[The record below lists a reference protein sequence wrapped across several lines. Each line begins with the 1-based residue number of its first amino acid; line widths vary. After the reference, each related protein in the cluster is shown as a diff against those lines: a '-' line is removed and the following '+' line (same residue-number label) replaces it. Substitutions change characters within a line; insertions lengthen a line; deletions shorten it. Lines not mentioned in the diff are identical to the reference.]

1 MKMKKKIDGFGA
13 TPLRS
18 QKKITMQLT
27 GLRGRAGSK
36 NNLLDSNSYY
46 PSRPPRPPLRVN
58 VSRAGNNGGD
68 VTWGAII
75 R

>member
-1 MKMKKKIDGFGA
+1 MLFTSKKKKVF
-13 TPLRS
+13 S
-18 QKKITMQLT
+18 MQLT

-36 NNLLDSNSYY
+36 NNLLENPYY
-46 PSRPPRPPLRVN
+46 PSSRPPLRPPLRVN
-58 VSRAGNNGGD
+58 VLPRAGINGGD

>member
-1 MKMKKKIDGFGA
+1 
-13 TPLRS
+13 
-18 QKKITMQLT
+18 MQLT

-46 PSRPPRPPLRVN
+46 PARPPRPPLRVN
-58 VSRAGNNGGD
+58 VSRGNNGGD